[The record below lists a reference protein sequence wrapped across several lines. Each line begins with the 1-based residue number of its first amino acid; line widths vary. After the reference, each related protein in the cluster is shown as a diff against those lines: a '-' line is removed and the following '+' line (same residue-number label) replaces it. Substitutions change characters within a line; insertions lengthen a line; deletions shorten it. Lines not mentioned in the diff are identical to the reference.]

1 VGLPESNLQAY
12 MVMTEG
18 SIPIPQDA
26 TTIVVSGAS
35 GVLGS
40 SLRKALAARNAHVLQ
55 LVRKQAGAGQ
65 LTWNPSA
72 ASSFADTAPMEGA
85 LAAIHLSGSSI
96 AGHRWSA
103 AYKHELAAS
112 RVDSTRALATALAR
126 LQHPPRT
133 LIVASAVGFY
143 GNRGDEL
150 LTEASPPGRGFL
162 PEVCRLW
169 EDAARPAADAGIRVV
184 HTRFG
189 VVLNLGPGAL
199 EKMLPIFRLG
209 LGGTLGDGRQWMSWV
224 SLTDAI
230 AAIQYALETP
240 ALAGPVNVTAPNPV
254 TNEQFT
260 RALARQLHRPALLP
274 APAFALRV
282 AFGQMAD
289 EALLASARAI
299 PAKLSR
305 VGFEFTHPNV
315 EEALAAVVG

>member
-1 VGLPESNLQAY
+1 
-12 MVMTEG
+12 MVMTKG

-26 TTIVVSGAS
+26 TTIVMSGAS

-40 SLRKALAARNAHVLQ
+40 ALRKALAARNASVLQ
-55 LVRKQAGAGQ
+55 LVRKQAAAGQ

-72 ASSFADTAPMEGA
+72 ASPFADTAPIEGA

-126 LQHPPRT
+126 LQQPPRT
-133 LIVASAVGFY
+133 VIVASAVGFY

-189 VVLNLGPGAL
+189 VVLNHPGPGAL

-240 ALAGPVNVTAPNPV
+240 TLAGPVNVTAPNPV

-274 APAFALRV
+274 APAFALRM

-299 PAKLSR
+299 PAKRSR
-305 VGFEFTHPNV
+305 AGFQFAHPNV
-315 EEALAAVVG
+315 EQSLAAVLG